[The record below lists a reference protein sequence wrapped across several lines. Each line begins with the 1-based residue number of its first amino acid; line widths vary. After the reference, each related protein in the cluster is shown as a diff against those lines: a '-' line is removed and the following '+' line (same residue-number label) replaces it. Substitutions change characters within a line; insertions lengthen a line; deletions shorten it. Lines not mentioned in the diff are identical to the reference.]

1 MERYQEE
8 AVRAISDLVKTD
20 SSLAKGTPEMPFGEG
35 AAKCLADFLALAEGM
50 GFQDA

>member
-20 SSLAKGTPEMPFGEG
+20 SSLAKGTPVMPFGEG
-35 AAKCLADFLALAEGM
+35 AAKCLADFLA
-50 GFQDA
+50 DRKSVV